1 MSQFVVVSTNSRSN
15 LGCILKPFESV
26 LEFAAVGSGGWGL
39 GYYNRG
45 ELLSRV
51 EPRDRGES
59 FQVMER
65 IGDIEAEAFI
75 LHTRAAT
82 IGSVRRENTHP
93 FRFQNWAFAHNGTL
107 EGFDDYRERI
117 LEAMP
122 PFIRRRV
129 QGDTDSELLFHLFLS
144 FMFDAGTVN
153 RTNPGT
159 ATIRDALVS
168 AISMVDNFARKA
180 GHQLSDSSVVI
191 SDGYSV
197 VTLGRGIP
205 VSYSLIEGVADCE
218 FCRTSRVPKTEPS
231 SVDHRELRAVLIRS
245 GPAMVGSRLFQ
256 DLEDN
261 HLLSVTSDHRV
272 EFDSFS

>member
-15 LGCILKPFESV
+15 LGCILLPFESV
-26 LEFAAVGSGGWGL
+26 MELPAVGSGGWGL

-51 EPRDRGES
+51 EPRDLGES
-59 FQVMER
+59 FHVMER

-75 LHTRAAT
+75 LHNRAAT

-93 FRFQNWAFAHNGTL
+93 FRFHNWLFAHNGTL

-122 PFIRRRV
+122 PFILRRV

-144 FMFDAGTVN
+144 FMFDAGKVN
-153 RTNPGT
+153 RVNPGT
-159 ATIRDALVS
+159 AAIREALVP
-168 AISMVDNFARKA
+168 AMSMVDAFARKA
-180 GHQLSDSSVVI
+180 GHPLSDSSVVI

-197 VTLGRGIP
+197 VVLGRGIP
-205 VSYSLIEGVADCE
+205 VSYSLIEGVTDCE

-231 SVDHRELRAVLIRS
+231 SVDHRELRAVLITS
-245 GPAMVGSRLFQ
+245 GPSMVASSLFQ

-261 HLLSVTSDHRV
+261 HILSVTSDHRV
-272 EFDSFS
+272 EFNSFG